1 MKKSTQ
7 YIIGG
12 ASAIIILAG
21 LKLGADLINP
31 ILMAL
36 LLAICIAP
44 LPEWLNRKGLNQSI
58 SFAISFI
65 LILAGGILTVML
77 VANSLSGLSESLP
90 VYQQKLTEV
99 YNNLVAFAQSRNV
112 DISKLISSVNISPER
127 IIGIGENLLGGV
139 SGILSSSIIIIML
152 IVFFVLEMVGYTED
166 TRKGRREKISMH
178 DWWISLG
185 GDLRKYISISALEGV
200 ILAGMN
206 FIFLLI
212 VGVDFAFLWAFFS
225 FFMNFIPN
233 IGFVLSVIPPALIA
247 LITLGPLQALLV
259 LVGFFVI
266 NFIVENV
273 IGPMF
278 MKQSLNISLLN
289 SFLSLLV
296 WSWIL
301 GAPGAILGIPLT
313 IVIMKI
319 QSELKL
325 KPEVQ

>member
-7 YIIGG
+7 YIVGG

-31 ILMAL
+31 ILIAL

-44 LPEWLNRKGLNQSI
+44 LPEWLNKKGLNQNVSLTL
-58 SFAISFI
+58 SFI
-65 LILAGGILTVML
+65 LILASGILIVIL
-77 VANSLSGLSESLP
+77 VTYSLAGLSESLP
-90 VYQQKLTEV
+90 VYEQKLTEI
-99 YNNLVAFAQSRNV
+99 YNNLVAFALSHNI
-112 DISKLISSVNISPER
+112 DISKVISGVNISPEK
-127 IIGIGENLLGGV
+127 IIGFGESLLGGV
-139 SGILSSSIIIIML
+139 SGVLSSSIVIIML
-152 IVFFVLEMVGYTED
+152 IMFFVLEMVGYAEG
-166 TRKGRREKISMH
+166 TRTGQRDKVSRH

-185 GDLRKYISISALEGV
+185 IDLRKYISINALNGV

-212 VGVDFAFLWAFFS
+212 MGIDFAFLWAFFS
-225 FFMNFIPN
+225 FFMNFVPN
-233 IGFVLSVIPPALIA
+233 IGFVFSVIPPALIA
-247 LITLGPLQALLV
+247 LITLGPMQALIV
-259 LVGFFVI
+259 LVGFFVA

-296 WSWIL
+296 WSWVL

-319 QSELKL
+319 QSELKT

>member
-1 MKKSTQ
+1 M
-7 YIIGG
+7 IGG
-12 ASAIIILAG
+12 ASAVIILAG

-44 LPEWLNRKGLNQSI
+44 LPEWLNRKGLNQNV

-65 LILAGGILTVML
+65 LILAGGTLTVFL
-77 VANSLSGLSESLP
+77 VTNSLNGLSESLP
-90 VYQQKLTEV
+90 SYQQKLTDV
-99 YNNLVAFAQSRNV
+99 YNNLVAFARSRNV
-112 DISKLISSVNISPER
+112 DISKLISSVNISPEKL
-127 IIGIGENLLGGV
+127 IGFGGSLLGSV

-166 TRKGRREKISMH
+166 TRKGLKEKIAMH
-178 DWWISLG
+178 DWMISLG
-185 GDLRKYISISALEGV
+185 GDLRKYISINALDGV
-200 ILAGMN
+200 ILAGLN
-206 FIFLLI
+206 FILLLI
-212 VGVDFAFLWAFFS
+212 MGVDFAFLWAFFS

-233 IGFVLSVIPPALIA
+233 IGFVFSVIPPAIIA
-247 LITLGPLQALLV
+247 LITLGPLQALMV

-278 MKQSLNISLLN
+278 MKQGLNISLLN

-296 WSWIL
+296 WSWVL

-319 QSELKL
+319 QSELKA
-325 KPEVQ
+325 KPEAH